1 MSGLDLVA
9 IQDSITAHV
18 RQEFS
23 GYEVYEDYVMDDETI
38 LKESNKVKPYIVLSW
53 DGLRN
58 SPTGGSF
65 VSSRFDEYYSVVDVS
80 VVAPTARQARISSNV
95 IVDKLIGWNP
105 TGSTPMAPE
114 GSTGIWAV
122 ENNNGKPHL
131 YVASARLRFNV
142 NSENVGSY
150 ITP

>member
-1 MSGLDLVA
+1 MSGLNLVS
-9 IQDSITAHV
+9 IQDAITAYV

-23 GYEVYEDYVMDDETI
+23 GYEVYDDYIMDDETI

-65 VSSRFDEYYSVVDVS
+65 VGARFDEYYSVVDVS
-80 VVAPTARQARISSNV
+80 IIAPNARQARIASNV
-95 IVDKLIGWNP
+95 IVDKLIGWKPQN
-105 TGSTPMAPE
+105 STPLSPE
-114 GSTGIWAV
+114 GATGTWVV

-131 YVASARLRFNV
+131 YVSSARLRFNV
-142 NSENVGSY
+142 NAEDVGSY

>member
-1 MSGLDLVA
+1 MSGLDFIA
-9 IQDSITAHV
+9 IQDSITAYV

-23 GYEVYEDYVMDDETI
+23 GYEVYEDYVMDDESI

-58 SPTGGSF
+58 SGTGTSF

-80 VVAPTARQARISSNV
+80 VIAPTARQARISSNV
-95 IVDKLIGWNP
+95 IIDKLIGWKP

>member
-9 IQDSITAHV
+9 VQDSIAAYI

-38 LKESNKVKPYIVLSW
+38 LKESNKANPYIVLSW

-58 SPTGGSF
+58 SPTGSSF
-65 VSSRFDEYYSVVDVS
+65 VGARYDEYYSVVDVS
-80 VVAPTARQARISSNV
+80 VIAPTPKQARVASNI
-95 IVDKLIGWNP
+95 IVDKLVGWKP

-114 GSTGIWAV
+114 GATGIWAV
-122 ENNNGKPHL
+122 DNSNGRPHL

-142 NSENVGSY
+142 NTENVGSY